1 MKFEIAQRDD
11 DTASRCGLV
20 STAHGSVQTPVFMPV
35 GTQGSVKAMRPE
47 ILRDL
52 GAEII
57 LGNTY
62 HLSIRPGVELIESLG
77 GLHRFIGWDGS
88 ILTDSGGFQIYSMS
102 GRHKVGDEGV
112 SFQSHLDG
120 SKQFMSPEG
129 CVRIQQGFG
138 SDIIMVLDHCL
149 PYPSSPF
156 LVKEAMELTCRWAE
170 RSAEEH
176 RQTGSDLALFGIQ
189 QGGFDK
195 ALRRSCSE
203 RLIEIGFDGYAAGG
217 LSVGEPRDLFAET
230 AAFCVEMLPED
241 KPRYLMGVG
250 PPEDLLEMIGL
261 GFDMFDC
268 VMPTRSARTGLL
280 FTSRGKLVIKHN
292 RYRNDPDPPD
302 PDCDC
307 SVCARFSRAYLRH
320 LFVSGEILSSILN
333 THHNLYFFLKLT
345 AGARDAIKSGKFDN
359 YRKDFLEKYRQG
371 V

>member
-1 MKFEIAQRDD
+1 MKFEITGQDGT
-11 DTASRCGLV
+11 TAARCGLL

-35 GTQGSVKAMRPE
+35 GTQGSVKAMDPE

-52 GAEII
+52 GCEII

-62 HLSIRPGVELIESLG
+62 HLSMRPGVELIESLG
-77 GLHRFIGWDGS
+77 GLHSFVGWTGS

-102 GRHKVGDEGV
+102 GRHKVSEEGV
-112 SFQSHLDG
+112 GFQSHIDG
-120 SKQFMSPEG
+120 AKHVISPED

-149 PYPSSPF
+149 PYPSSLP
-156 LVKEAMELTCRWAE
+156 LTKEAMELTCRWAK

-176 RQTGSDLALFGIQ
+176 RRLGSELALFAIQ

-195 ALRRSCSE
+195 DLRRICSE
-203 RLIEIGFDGYAAGG
+203 RLTDIGFDGYAAGG
-217 LSVGEPRDLFAET
+217 LSVGEPRDLFTQT
-230 AAFCVEMLPED
+230 ASLAVEMLPED

-280 FTSRGKLVIKHN
+280 FTSRGKLVIKHT
-292 RYRNDPDPPD
+292 RYRDDPRPLD
-302 PDCDC
+302 PDCGC
-307 SVCARFSRAYLRH
+307 SVCSRFSRTYLRH

-333 THHNLYFFLKLT
+333 THHNLHFFLNLM
-345 AGARDAIKSGKFDN
+345 AGARDAVRAGEFDS
-359 YRKDFLEKYRQG
+359 YRKSFLAGYNEG